1 MELDELAAL
10 LDVDVPHLEQYRE
23 ASACAISCLERSS
36 LQVLGLQ
43 HSMMSASDPNTKC
56 REFVSANSRGATHW
70 FSTLEDQMAGKPCQL
85 HPWSAHGC
93 CPAPETA
100 DLGVIGAPCHP
111 FSVHRAKRRADGS
124 VASHAEYKIMTQ
136 QVIKW
141 LQTFQP
147 KVCILEQVPGFGQAE
162 DSRDTGTPLERFVQ
176 DVGCASFSRD
186 RGYRIV
192 KFDINMNIFVRV
204 NRPRHA
210 NTTREAPK
218 PYLATHGVMESSDE
232 TLLELE
238 NLAGLCSEPSGSRE
252 TAADSLDELM
262 RLQESFD
269 AEVGTHGVNE
279 GDSFSFE
286 PQSVSAARRGRPRGS
301 VLLREAQEEARNLA
315 VPPVS
320 SAPRPGSTE
329 FAREVRAE
337 KVAARKLDEH
347 RLQAAGDGS
356 VVPLLST
363 SSSLWAALRSVGSH
377 EHRCLCSAAWYSF
390 QHQQSEARQ
399 NEMVTKLCTP
409 HREHRSKAVLAV
421 DANTTAPT
429 VSRALMRVTAA
440 LFEGGN
446 LLWGGMLHAT
456 AAAIRSGG
464 LVPVLFVSKLL
475 FDETP
480 TRVRVRADDVV
491 PWSAAS
497 TDQSERAK
505 VMQTAHEVHMVLR
518 DSRTGKTAHVRGW
531 PCVPLSYDFMGEAP
545 YQKWVAASFT
555 CDVHK
560 TDHVRR
566 HATRIL
572 DDDVSFMLAS
582 ALSQDGPDTVVRLRR
597 MLNEILQSRLEIR
610 HSPPP
615 EGDIKEH
622 RRQVHDLYL
631 PVPSDVH
638 MNPRSRT
645 PGTLVRLRQRFIIM
659 TLLNGNLQEHAVVH
673 WCTFGCCQDEADTR
687 RKVRLTIFGPPDGL
701 AASVPIPAVDEED
714 DFLVDDKGDEVPPE
728 ERRKAHAV
736 RAA

>member
-1 MELDELAAL
+1 
-10 LDVDVPHLEQYRE
+10 
-23 ASACAISCLERSS
+23 
-36 LQVLGLQ
+36 
-43 HSMMSASDPNTKC
+43 
-56 REFVSANSRGATHW
+56 
-70 FSTLEDQMAGKPCQL
+70 
-85 HPWSAHGC
+85 
-93 CPAPETA
+93 
-100 DLGVIGAPCHP
+100 
-111 FSVHRAKRRADGS
+111 
-124 VASHAEYKIMTQ
+124 
-136 QVIKW
+136 
-141 LQTFQP
+141 
-147 KVCILEQVPGFGQAE
+147 
-162 DSRDTGTPLERFVQ
+162 
-176 DVGCASFSRD
+176 
-186 RGYRIV
+186 
-192 KFDINMNIFVRV
+192 
-204 NRPRHA
+204 
-210 NTTREAPK
+210 
-218 PYLATHGVMESSDE
+218 MESSDE

-531 PCVPLSYDFMGEAP
+531 NPVSLQVIDRTTAECTKACLLSAIQDIPGLQACANFFPFKVLLGTHDRY
-545 YQKWVAASFT
+545 AANF
-555 CDVHK
+555 K
-560 TDHVRR
+560 
-566 HATRIL
+566 A
-572 DDDVSFMLAS
+572 M
-582 ALSQDGPDTVVRLRR
+582 
-597 MLNEILQSRLEIR
+597 
-610 HSPPP
+610 
-615 EGDIKEH
+615 
-622 RRQVHDLYL
+622 
-631 PVPSDVH
+631 
-638 MNPRSRT
+638 RSIV
-645 PGTLVRLRQRFIIM
+645 L
-659 TLLNGNLQEHAVVH
+659 
-673 WCTFGCCQDEADTR
+673 
-687 RKVRLTIFGPPDGL
+687 
-701 AASVPIPAVDEED
+701 
-714 DFLVDDKGDEVPPE
+714 
-728 ERRKAHAV
+728 
-736 RAA
+736 